1 MTHGEPAIFKRVII
15 DLILSVIDGNT
26 RGILVTDEQ
35 KCETLFDEV
44 DGGFFFFFFKY
55 HNLILFQ
62 NPS

>member
-44 DGGFFFFFFKY
+44 DGGFFFFL
-55 HNLILFQ
+55 NIIT
-62 NPS
+62 